1 MADGQF
7 NDNNEY
13 LRPSPACT
21 PRRVQAAVSQ
31 ITQLLNCIQRSVSQE
46 PASMDGRLI
55 NYASS
60 AIALNYQLANVLYAP
75 VA

>member
-7 NDNNEY
+7 NDNNKY
-13 LRPSPACT
+13 LRPTQHASAV
-21 PRRVQAAVSQ
+21 RASVSQ
-31 ITQLLNCIQRSVSQE
+31 ITQLLNCIQRRVSQE